1 MKKKILYVTEAFAGG
16 IFTYLVDLSNELV
29 ESFDICIAYS
39 KRPQTPNNFKDYFD
53 SRIQFVKIEHF
64 TREIN
69 PLQDLQAMGEIKHI
83 VKTFKPDIVHLNSSK
98 AGVLG
103 RLGINERKIKVFYTP
118 HGYSF
123 LMQNTSKLKRSAYW
137 LIEKAASLNKSVSI
151 SCSKGEYEVSK
162 SINRRARWVNNGVN
176 MEKLDRIP
184 LAHVKMLND
193 SEKVRLCT
201 IGRISSQK
209 NPNLFNEIAEAFPSY
224 EFLWIGDGEQKDE
237 LTSSNIKVTGWV
249 SRGKALEFAN
259 RSDIFI
265 LTSLWEGLPMS
276 LLEAMY
282 LQKPCVVSNVVGNR
296 DVIQDSKNGFV
307 CPDLNSFV
315 SRIKLLCNNPVIS
328 KKIVDRAKTDIRVEY
343 NTKNMAH
350 KYRKIYEESIVS

>member
-29 ESFDICIAYS
+29 DYFDICIAYS

-53 SRIQFVKIEHF
+53 SRIQFVKVEHF

-69 PLQDLQAMGEIKHI
+69 PLQDLQAMGEIRHI
-83 VKTFKPDIVHLNSSK
+83 VKAFKPDIVHLNSSK

-103 RLGINERKIKVFYTP
+103 RLAINERKIKVFYTP

-123 LMQNTSKLKRSAYW
+123 LMQDTSKLKRRAYW
-137 LIEKAASLNKSVSI
+137 LIEKAASLNDSVSI

-162 SINRRARWVNNGVN
+162 SINGRARWVNNGVN
-176 MEKLDRIP
+176 MEKLDRIQLHP
-184 LAHVKMLND
+184 LKKLDA
-193 SEKVRLCT
+193 SEKVKICT

-209 NPNLFNEIAEAFPSY
+209 NPKLFNEIAKAFPNY
-224 EFLWIGDGEQKDE
+224 EFLWIGDGEQKNE
-237 LTSSNIKVTGWV
+237 LTSSNITVTGWL
-249 SRGKALEFAN
+249 SRDKALEFAN

-282 LQKPCVVSNVVGNR
+282 LQKPCIVSDVVGNR

-307 CPDLNSFV
+307 CVDLKSFI
-315 SRIKLLCNNPVIS
+315 SRLNLLSIDSIMKRKLVNKAKSDIK
-328 KKIVDRAKTDIRVEY
+328 REY
-343 NTKNMAH
+343 NTKIMAN
-350 KYRKIYEESIVS
+350 KYKKIYLS